1 MTFVIKQD
9 LAGLNAS
16 ISDLQATVKAGK
28 RKHGKEEGEHSE
40 NVVVL
45 LQGKLAEVSMGFKDV
60 LEVRT
65 KNIQASRSRTEQF
78 VASASSA
85 ASNDRSSLR
94 SDSPLYL
101 NTTQPSKPSNDLLTL
116 DLDGRLDQ
124 QQQQQQMLLE
134 QNNTYID
141 QRGAAIEA
149 IESTIHELGSIF
161 SQLANM
167 VAEQRDTVQRIDA
180 NTEDVVTNVGGA
192 QRELFKYYGR
202 VSSNRWL
209 MIRMFGVIIVRL
221 AGCISNPRSFFSF
234 GFLSVDDECLH
245 CIDFGVENCK
255 NKVIHGWEAGNGQSR
270 RSKHKSVAERV
281 LHLET

>member
-116 DLDGRLDQ
+116 DLGGRLDQ

-245 CIDFGVENCK
+245 CIDFG
-255 NKVIHGWEAGNGQSR
+255 G
-270 RSKHKSVAERV
+270 
-281 LHLET
+281 